1 MLFGCCLALRAGLS
15 ALLLETMHF
24 IPETL
29 VGLLLQRRHGLFML
43 AFPRGYLLDLGA
55 QGCKLS
61 AEFFVFLGCCLGMLA
76 RLGEFLVNLTDL
88 VLKTLALPS
97 LPKRQRVSLAGL
109 RFGQILLKFMD
120 LATQALHFGL
130 RFLESLIGGAVFRSA
145 DGQLVADLLEFL
157 LQRGDALPGN
167 G

>member
-88 VLKTLALPS
+88 VLKTLACLS
-97 LPKRQRVSLAGL
+97 LSGQACLVLFAEALALLLQGDDDLSCLVSLQPELGRLTA
-109 RFGQILLKFMD
+109 
-120 LATQALHFGL
+120 QAL
-130 RFLESLIGGAVFRSA
+130 
-145 DGQLVADLLEFL
+145 DVA
-157 LQRGDALPGN
+157 LQ
-167 G
+167 